1 MPKRFRIDNPIQL
14 TAYVRALRKAR
25 GRTQADIARELGVST
40 MRVATI
46 EKDLGRVST
55 HGLITIL
62 HLLGAHLE
70 LEAPD
75 LPEPGARPMKE
86 GNGRVSTKGLRPR
99 RGEW

>member
-1 MPKRFRIDNPIQL
+1 MFNSMPKHFRIDNPIQL

-25 GRTQADIARELGVST
+25 GRTQAEMARRLGVST

-55 HGLITIL
+55 HRLIDFL

-70 LEAPD
+70 MEVPD
-75 LPEPGARPMKE
+75 LPDGGALGLEE
-86 GNGRVSTKGLRPR
+86 GKRSRT
-99 RGEW
+99 GEW